1 VLFGVG
7 WTPCIGPTLAAILAL
22 STGTGGASRGAVL
35 SFAYSLGLGIPFVLA
50 AAGAQRAFKLYA
62 VARRH
67 ARTVMQIG
75 GCLLIVVGLLEVSGL
90 WAELINRLQ
99 VLVVTWRPPL

>member
-1 VLFGVG
+1 MHSRRYE
-7 WTPCIGPTLAAILAL
+7 PSPPPY
-22 STGTGGASRGAVL
+22 ST
-35 SFAYSLGLGIPFVLA
+35 
-50 AAGAQRAFKLYA
+50 AQRAFKLYA

-67 ARTVMQIG
+67 ARTVMRIG

-90 WAELINRLQ
+90 WAELVNRIQ

>member
-1 VLFGVG
+1 MSPASACRRSGRGRPRGCGCSIPCTWAHGDGNPLGV
-7 WTPCIGPTLAAILAL
+7 
-22 STGTGGASRGAVL
+22 
-35 SFAYSLGLGIPFVLA
+35 PFVLA

-67 ARTVMQIG
+67 ARTVMRIG
-75 GCLLIVVGLLEVSGL
+75 GCLLIVDGLLEVSGL
-90 WAELINRLQ
+90 WAELINRIQ